1 MANYRFTN
9 DAVKDLEEI
18 WSYTKQKWSVEQADR
33 YYALIIDEIEF
44 IASNPLLGRSIDHV
58 KEGYRSTRVKSH
70 VVFYKQQEDDKIL
83 IVRIFHQRMECEN
96 RMK

>member
-83 IVRIFHQRMECEN
+83 IVRILHQRMECEN

>member
-9 DAVKDLEEI
+9 DAVKDLEQI
-18 WSYTKQKWSVEQADR
+18 WSFTKQKWSVEQADR

-44 IASNPLLGRSIDHV
+44 ISLNPHLGRSVDHV
-58 KEGYRSTRVKSH
+58 KEGYRSTKVQTQ

-83 IVRIFHQRMECEN
+83 IVRILHQRMDCEN
-96 RMK
+96 RIK